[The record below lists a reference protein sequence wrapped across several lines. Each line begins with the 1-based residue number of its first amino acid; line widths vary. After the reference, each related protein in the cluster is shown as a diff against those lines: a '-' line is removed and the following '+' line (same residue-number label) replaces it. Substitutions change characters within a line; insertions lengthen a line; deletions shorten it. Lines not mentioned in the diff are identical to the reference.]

1 MLPSTGPSAPEGHLL
16 YTCSSSLCYYDR
28 HVASKK
34 PLLVQDVAQT
44 PVAESIDLA
53 SMPIEDSYD
62 GPHLEG
68 ILSRRKLRFCQIL
81 HDKDHF

>member
-1 MLPSTGPSAPEGHLL
+1 MLLRPQ
-16 YTCSSSLCYYDR
+16 CWQQ
-28 HVASKK
+28 K
-34 PLLVQDVAQT
+34 PVLVQDVAQT

-68 ILSRRKLRFCQIL
+68 ILSTRKLRFCQIL
-81 HDKDHF
+81 HDKISSDKADSCFALMEYIA